1 MTVMVVTLI
10 QIIHDQRSRTKE
22 MKWLVSVS
30 LTLMA
35 KWCELS
41 FLLNSVEFLCRSEDN
56 NSHQSFPWT
65 PLEAARFTEK
75 HSRLLRHSNVQSN
88 ASDTAIAPT
97 RGTSRQW
104 NSYLINSCCRKVCVV
119 EVIPLWYSWMF
130 DSAANKKQNTHQV
143 YIIWFI
149 SYFILRSDSFT
160 RSKKNPIEFASLPTS
175 GFVTQL
181 VVAR

>member
-130 DSAANKKQNTHQV
+130 DSAANRNKTHIK
-143 YIIWFI
+143 YI
-149 SYFILRSDSFT
+149 SYDLFRILFCDQIPLRGVKRTQSNLLRSPQVGLWLS
-160 RSKKNPIEFASLPTS
+160 R
-175 GFVTQL
+175 
-181 VVAR
+181 

>member
-1 MTVMVVTLI
+1 MTVIVVTLI

-65 PLEAARFTEK
+65 PLEAARLTEK

-130 DSAANKKQNTHQV
+130 DSAANRNKTHIK
-143 YIIWFI
+143 YIYTGNMI
-149 SYFILRSDSFT
+149 YFVFY
-160 RSKKNPIEFASLPTS
+160 FAIRFLY
-175 GFVTQL
+175 
-181 VVAR
+181 AE